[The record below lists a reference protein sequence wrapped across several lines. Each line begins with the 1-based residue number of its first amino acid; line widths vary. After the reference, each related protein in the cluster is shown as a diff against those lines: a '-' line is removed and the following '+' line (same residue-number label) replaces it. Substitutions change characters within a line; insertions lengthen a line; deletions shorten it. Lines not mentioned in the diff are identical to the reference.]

1 MFVVSL
7 AVADLLVAVYPYP
20 LALAS
25 IVNDGWSL
33 SSLHCQLSG
42 FLMGL
47 SVIGSVF
54 NITGIAINR
63 YCCICHSLRY
73 DKLYSSTNSL
83 CYVFL
88 IWLLTFVQLPS
99 VHRQE
104 HWLEGTRKRGSPV
117 RGPRGPRTVACNEVP
132 AGAGGSRQAQT

>member
-25 IVNDGWSL
+25 IVNNGWSL

-73 DKLYSSTNSL
+73 DKLYSGTNSL

-88 IWLLTFVQLPS
+88 S
-99 VHRQE
+99 
-104 HWLEGTRKRGSPV
+104 G
-117 RGPRGPRTVACNEVP
+117 C
-132 AGAGGSRQAQT
+132 